1 MEINPYLDQ
10 GEAKENNPCD
20 ELPEGP
26 ERDNCAKKHTEGA
39 QGTKMGLVWW
49 VVWYISMV
57 LALPSSGLSPFPKIL
72 LISFDGF
79 RHDLIDPNLVP
90 HIHKWATEGTWYKNG
105 VKSQYVTYTA
115 PNHLSIASGLYEES
129 HGIVSNYFYDPD
141 TNRKFDYFNM
151 TKKPDIVNASMDT
164 SWFNADPIW
173 LTNQRA
179 DKGRRSASWYW
190 PMGEVKY
197 PQAPHVAT
205 HAVQWTDYR
214 NLTQWM
220 NDCDF
225 VLKFFT
231 DEQTPYNFVAWY
243 VEEPDHTLHLNG
255 FNNGALNKK
264 LEELDKLFEYL
275 LKRMEA
281 VGLKDMVNV
290 ILTSDH
296 GHSEV
301 LDEDHVFCISDH
313 INMTSGFEAGDHMIY
328 PKDEEHAIEIFNNLT
343 KAAESG
349 KYKVKI
355 TWKKDFPDKFH
366 YRNNNRIGRILLE
379 AEIGS
384 ALSFNC
390 KQKVLEETYGRNG
403 KVKFNSSTHGMDPNE
418 PDMHGI
424 LVMNGP
430 AFEKSIQIQ
439 EIPENIDLYEFMC
452 EILKVKPSPN
462 NGTRQSVV
470 FDALLSQKEKM
481 AKSFG
486 KKDEVVDETDLTK
499 QGQNKPKQIHPYLD
513 VVTNSMS
520 FLFILAPAMLIVTLF
535 LCYGCRH
542 TVCKV
547 NDVSSNFL
555 KSYFLRFLNH
565 AIAALFM
572 THLEIYDIHL

>member
-1 MEINPYLDQ
+1 
-10 GEAKENNPCD
+10 
-20 ELPEGP
+20 
-26 ERDNCAKKHTEGA
+26 
-39 QGTKMGLVWW
+39 MGLVWW
-49 VVWYISMV
+49 VVWYIAVV
-57 LALPSSGLSPFPKIL
+57 LALPSFGLSPFPKIL

-173 LTNQRA
+173 LANQRHLA
-179 DKGRRSASWYW
+179 DKDRRSASWYW

-205 HAVQWTDYR
+205 HAVQWTDYH

-255 FNNGALNKK
+255 FNNGALKKK

-275 LKRMEA
+275 LKRME
-281 VGLKDMVNV
+281 VMGLKDTVNV

-328 PKDEEHAIEIFNNLT
+328 PKDEEHAI
-343 KAAESG
+343 
-349 KYKVKI
+349 
-355 TWKKDFPDKFH
+355 
-366 YRNNNRIGRILLE
+366 IGRILLE

-418 PDMHGI
+418 SDMHGI

-439 EIPENIDLYEFMC
+439 EIPENIDLYGFMC
-452 EILKVKPSPN
+452 EILEVKPSPN

-470 FDALLSQKEKM
+470 FDALLSQKEKV

-499 QGQNKPKQIHPYLD
+499 QGQNKPKQVHPYLD
-513 VVTNSMS
+513 VVTDDPGWA
-520 FLFILAPAMLIVTLF
+520 LKRGGYRPLANN
-535 LCYGCRH
+535 R
-542 TVCKV
+542 
-547 NDVSSNFL
+547 
-555 KSYFLRFLNH
+555 
-565 AIAALFM
+565 
-572 THLEIYDIHL
+572 IHLDDAEPDERMMESGGKRPENHDSSKFSNKRVEMSTLLLNEDSDENEL